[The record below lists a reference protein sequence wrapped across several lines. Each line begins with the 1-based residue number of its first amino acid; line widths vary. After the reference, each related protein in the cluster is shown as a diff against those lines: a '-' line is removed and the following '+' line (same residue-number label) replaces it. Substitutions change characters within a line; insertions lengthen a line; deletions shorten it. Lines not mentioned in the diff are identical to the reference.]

1 MRGPGLP
8 IQGILRGLLLAIL
21 AILALAAP
29 VAAQEKPAAKEP
41 PYLISADALNYD
53 EELGTI
59 TARGNVEIVQ
69 EKRILLADSVSY
81 NQKTDTVSASGNV
94 VLLEPSGEVLFA
106 NFVELTD
113 KMKNGFIENI
123 RLLKI
128 GRAQV

>member
-53 EELGTI
+53 EELGPI
-59 TARGNVEIVQ
+59 PARGNVEIVQ
-69 EKRILLADSVSY
+69 EKRTLLADSVSS
-81 NQKTDTVSASGNV
+81 NQKTETVDASALA
-94 VLLEPSGEVLFA
+94 VLLEQTGEVLLA
-106 NFVELTD
+106 HSVER
-113 KMKNGFIENI
+113 NGRGSGGE
-123 RLLKI
+123 RV
-128 GRAQV
+128 GG